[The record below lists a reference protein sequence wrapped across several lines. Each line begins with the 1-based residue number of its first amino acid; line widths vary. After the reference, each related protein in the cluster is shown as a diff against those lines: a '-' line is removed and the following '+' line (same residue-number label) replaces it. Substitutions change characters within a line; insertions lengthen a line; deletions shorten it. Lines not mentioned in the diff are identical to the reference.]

1 MEKVICQC
9 IDFCGFLPEKSWIKR
24 TNQVRYRTKSCQKGW
39 ADQESE
45 YPTQSTADMT
55 AFLQNLLVQMQ
66 SRFQAMS
73 EGILLKNILSIHGQ

>member
-1 MEKVICQC
+1 MAGSNTGSVK
-9 IDFCGFLPEKSWIKR
+9 
-24 TNQVRYRTKSCQKGW
+24 

-73 EGILLKNILSIHGQ
+73 EGILLKIDEMGSKIDELEQSINDLKAEIGVEDSA